1 MGRRKEGVLPEEL
14 RGSASNRVVEASSLD
29 VAPRGLKSM
38 GDVKGV
44 KESGWKDQQE
54 RDRVRY
60 GQAGSSASW
69 RSQDCGKPQ

>member
-1 MGRRKEGVLPEEL
+1 MGRREEGCSQKNYEIQ
-14 RGSASNRVVEASSLD
+14 RVVEASSLD
-29 VAPRGLKSM
+29 TDPRGLKSM

-44 KESGWKDQQE
+44 EESGWKDQQE

-69 RSQDCGKPQ
+69 RSQDCGKLH